1 MQGKNQINCNFIPTD
16 LFRGRP
22 LIRDLNINLGLR
34 RDHGLAITNVS
45 LRNTENIKKEICRI
59 FNNNGLRYIK
69 ASFDQ
74 AALPY
79 QKALDES
86 GYHCTVHYEP
96 AKTSKR
102 KNRQRN
108 NILRYNP
115 PFGKNTTTNIGHTF
129 LAPIDK
135 HFPKDH
141 KLRTIFNRNNIK
153 VSQGCMNNTKQ
164 IINNHNKSMLTASI
178 QTDDSSAAA
187 DTINNSKTCNCRQ
200 KNTYPLDGNCLQS
213 SILYQ
218 TIVTRKDNNTKET
231 YIRLTE
237 KDFKTRYRNHTA
249 SFCHAKHRNSTELS
263 KHIRTLKDDNIE
275 YLISWRILSSHSP
288 YNSSSKRRNL
298 YLKEKF
304 IMICRPELLTLKKRN
319 QIVSSCHHRNKAL
332 RTQQLKC

>member
-1 MQGKNQINCNFIPTD
+1 MQRKNQINCKFIPTD

-22 LIRDLNINLGLR
+22 LIRDLNINVGLR

-45 LRNTENIKKEICRI
+45 PRNTEDIKKEICRI

-74 AALPY
+74 ATLPY

-86 GYHCTVHYEP
+86 GCHCTVHYEP

-102 KNRQRN
+102 KTDNATTSSGTT
-108 NILRYNP
+108 LLLVKTP
-115 PFGKNTTTNIGHTF
+115 LPTSNTDSSV
-129 LAPIDK
+129 APIDK

-141 KLRTIFNRNNIK
+141 NLRKIFNRNNIK

-164 IINNHNKSMLTASI
+164 IINNHNKRMLTASI

-187 DTINNSKTCNCRQ
+187 NTINNNKTCNCRQ

-213 SILYQ
+213 SIHYQ

-231 YIRLTE
+231 YIGLTE
-237 KDFKTRYRNHTA
+237 NDFKTRYRNHTA

-263 KHIRTLKDDNIE
+263 KHIRTLKDDNNE

-298 YLKEKF
+298 
-304 IMICRPELLTLKKRN
+304 
-319 QIVSSCHHRNKAL
+319 
-332 RTQQLKC
+332 